1 MRLTFWLHQHLP
13 QVWLQ
18 RGPLAWALRPLAAV
32 YGVLMV
38 VRRMAYAKGLFKT
51 RRVPALVIVV
61 GNVVAGGA
69 GKTPVTI
76 ALAKH
81 LLAKGFCV
89 GVISRG
95 HGRQTRDVRAVVNGS
110 QARDVGDE
118 PLLIH
123 QATGVPVWVAPA
135 RADAAIGLL
144 QAHPD
149 VQILI
154 CDDGLQHLALA
165 RDLEICVM
173 DERGIGNG
181 WLLPAGPLREP
192 WPRPVDWVLIT
203 SPTGSGSGAGPVEG
217 YRATRQL
224 ADHAVSADGRLVP
237 LISLKNQPLHAV
249 AGLARPEAFFEMLRQ
264 SGLTLASTTAL
275 PDHHDYQDW
284 PAATSEGKTHRR
296 PGGIW
301 LCSEKD
307 AAKLWP
313 HEPGALAVPLVI
325 TPESSF
331 WTALD
336 TRIRQLLT
344 H

>member
-1 MRLTFWLHQHLP
+1 
-13 QVWLQ
+13 
-18 RGPLAWALRPLAAV
+18 
-32 YGVLMV
+32 
-38 VRRMAYAKGLFKT
+38 MAFATGLFKI

-81 LLAKGFCV
+81 LLAKGFIV

-95 HGRQTRDVRAVVNGS
+95 HGRQTRDARAVVHDS
-110 QARDVGDE
+110 PALDVGDE

-123 QATGVPVWVAPA
+123 QATGVPVWVAQA
-135 RADAAIGLL
+135 RADAALGLL

-165 RDLEICVM
+165 RDIEICVM

-192 WPRPVDWVLIT
+192 WPRPVDWVLN
-203 SPTGSGSGAGPVEG
+203 TGPSASGADPVEG

-224 ADHAVSADGRLVP
+224 ADYALSADGQHVP
-237 LISLKNQPLHAV
+237 LSTLKNQPLHAV

-264 SGLTLASTTAL
+264 SDLTLVSTTAL
-275 PDHHDYQDW
+275 PDHHDYLDW
-284 PAATSEGKTHRR
+284 PVAKSTGKTH
-296 PGGIW
+296 PKPDGTW
-301 LCSEKD
+301 LCTEKD

-325 TPESSF
+325 TPETAF

-336 TRIRQLLT
+336 SRVRQLVP